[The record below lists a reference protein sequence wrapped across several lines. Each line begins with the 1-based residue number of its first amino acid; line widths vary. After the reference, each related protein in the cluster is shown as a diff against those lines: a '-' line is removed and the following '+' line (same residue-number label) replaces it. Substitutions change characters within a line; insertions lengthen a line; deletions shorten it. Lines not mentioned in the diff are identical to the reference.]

1 MVNHIFRRRDLGALD
16 AILWLAMLV
25 VAVFTWTERSVVVD
39 PDFELSRSW
48 EWQLWQAPPLVVS
61 VIGVWIL
68 WRNTHRV
75 PWVRTLAL
83 SLLAVSIL
91 INQYTNSF
99 GDHALNVWYTIDP
112 LFLAFAIVAV
122 YSAWGLRKDPGP
134 TAVTAQLVAISA
146 SALGV
151 ALFIYAYFTNDN
163 ETAFEIIDPFVIV
176 ALLIW
181 AIAAR
186 RVEVNLASDS
196 APRVS

>member
-1 MVNHIFRRRDLGALD
+1 MINHIFRRRDLGALD

-91 INQYTNSF
+91 INQYTNTF
-99 GDHALNVWYTIDP
+99 GDYALNVWYTIDP
-112 LFLAFAIVAV
+112 LFLAFAIVAAS
-122 YSAWGLRKDPGP
+122 SAWGLRKDPGP
-134 TAVTAQLVAISA
+134 TAVTAQLVATSA
-146 SALGV
+146 AALGV

-196 APRVS
+196 APGVS

>member
-16 AILWLAMLV
+16 AILWLAILV

-48 EWQLWQAPPLVVS
+48 EWQLWQVPPLVLS

-91 INQYTNSF
+91 INQYTNIF

-112 LFLAFAIVAV
+112 LFLAFAIVAA

-146 SALGV
+146 SALGI

-186 RVEVNLASDS
+186 RVKVNLASDS
-196 APRVS
+196 APGVS

>member
-48 EWQLWQAPPLVVS
+48 EWQIWQVPPLVVS

-75 PWVRTLAL
+75 SWVRTLAL

-91 INQYTNSF
+91 INQYTNTF
-99 GDHALNVWYTIDP
+99 GDHALNAWYTIDP
-112 LFLAFAIVAV
+112 LFLAFAIVAA

-134 TAVTAQLVAISA
+134 TAATAQLVAISA
-146 SALGV
+146 SALGI
-151 ALFIYAYFTNDN
+151 ALFVYAYLTNNN
-163 ETAFEIIDPFVIV
+163 ETAFEIIDPLVIV

-186 RVEVNLASDS
+186 RVEVNLASGS
-196 APRVS
+196 AAGVS